1 MKKNL
6 LNSLKKELIGK
17 FDDAVIKNIGKL
29 VDLKLNNGEF
39 NQDAFM
45 ELVGLLN
52 KENVEMV
59 KPTKLNMFYLDK
71 IIHIYG
77 NDHYYFEYDNETD
90 GSEKKQMLFDEFAN
104 RMMKD
109 QINDEDAVKKNFDK
123 FLNDLKSINNVYQM
137 INDFKK
143 NEEV

>member
-6 LNSLKKELIGK
+6 LNGLKKELMAK
-17 FDDAVIKNIGKL
+17 FDDAVIKNIGSL
-29 VDLKLNNGEF
+29 VELKLNNGEF

-59 KPTKLNMFYLDK
+59 KPTKLNKFYLDK
-71 IIHIYG
+71 AVHVYG
-77 NDHYYFEYDNETD
+77 NAHYYFEYDNAID

-104 RMMKD
+104 RIMKD
-109 QINDEDAVKKNFDK
+109 PVNDKDAVKKNFDQ
-123 FLNDLKSINNVYQM
+123 FLNDLKSINKVYQM
-137 INDFKK
+137 IK
-143 NEEV
+143 

>member
-17 FDDAVIKNIGKL
+17 FDDAVIKNIGSL
-29 VDLKLNNGEF
+29 VDLELNKGLL
-39 NQDAFM
+39 NQDNFM

-52 KENVEMV
+52 KENVEMI
-59 KPTKLNMFYLDK
+59 KPSKLNMFYLDK
-71 IIHIYG
+71 STHIYG
-77 NDHYYFEYDNETD
+77 NVNYYFKYNNETD

-109 QINDEDAVKKNFDK
+109 SINDEDAVKKNFDK

-137 INDFKK
+137 IDGFKK
-143 NEEV
+143 NEEA

>member
-6 LNSLKKELIGK
+6 LNNLKKELIGR
-17 FDDAVIKNIGKL
+17 FDDAVVKNIGCL
-29 VDLKLNNGEF
+29 VDLESNKGLL

-45 ELVGLLN
+45 DLVGLLN

-59 KPTKLNMFYLDK
+59 KPIKLNMFYLDK
-71 IIHIYG
+71 AIPVYG
-77 NDHYYFEYDNETD
+77 KSNYYFEYNNAN

-123 FLNDLKSINNVYQM
+123 FLNDLKSINKVYQM
-137 INDFKK
+137 INELK
-143 NEEV
+143 

>member
-6 LNSLKKELIGK
+6 LNNLKKELIGK
-17 FDDAVIKNIGKL
+17 FDDAVIKNIGSL
-29 VDLKLNNGEF
+29 VDLELNKGLL
-39 NQDAFM
+39 NQDNFM

-59 KPTKLNMFYLDK
+59 KPAKLNMFYLDK
-71 IIHIYG
+71 SIHVYG
-77 NDHYYFEYDNETD
+77 NVNYYFEYNNETD

-109 QINDEDAVKKNFDK
+109 LINDEDAVKKNFDK

>member
-6 LNSLKKELIGK
+6 LNSLKKELIAK
-17 FDDAVIKNIGKL
+17 FDDAVIKNIGSL
-29 VDLKLNNGEF
+29 MDLELNKGLL
-39 NQDAFM
+39 NQDNFM

-71 IIHIYG
+71 AVPVYG
-77 NDHYYFEYDNETD
+77 KSNYYFEYNNAN
-90 GSEKKQMLFDEFAN
+90 GSEKKQMLFDEFTN

-109 QINDEDAVKKNFDK
+109 QINDEEAVKKNFDK
-123 FLNDLKSINNVYQM
+123 FLNDLKSINKVYQM
-137 INDFKK
+137 INNLK
-143 NEEV
+143 

>member
-17 FDDAVIKNIGKL
+17 FDDAVIKNIGSL
-29 VDLKLNNGEF
+29 INLELNKGLL

-59 KPTKLNMFYLDK
+59 KPTKLNKFYLDK
-71 IIHIYG
+71 AIHVYG
-77 NDHYYFEYDNETD
+77 NAHYYFEYDNATD
-90 GSEKKQMLFDEFAN
+90 GSEIKQMLFDEFAN

-109 QINDEDAVKKNFDK
+109 PVNDKDAVKKNFDQ
-123 FLNDLKSINNVYQM
+123 FLNDLKSINKVYQM
-137 INDFKK
+137 INNLK
-143 NEEV
+143 

>member
-6 LNSLKKELIGK
+6 LNSLKKELMAK
-17 FDDAVIKNIGKL
+17 FDEDVVKNIGKL
-29 VDLKLNNGEF
+29 VELKLNNGEF

-59 KPTKLNMFYLDK
+59 KPTKLNKFYLDK
-71 IIHIYG
+71 AVHVYG
-77 NDHYYFEYDNETD
+77 NAHYYFEYDNATD
-90 GSEKKQMLFDEFAN
+90 GSEIKQMLFDEFAN

-109 QINDEDAVKKNFDK
+109 PVNDKDAVKKNFDK
-123 FLNDLKSINNVYQM
+123 FLNDLKSINKVYQM
-137 INDFKK
+137 INNLK
-143 NEEV
+143 

>member
-6 LNSLKKELIGK
+6 LNGLKKELIGK

-29 VDLKLNNGEF
+29 VELKLNNGEF
-39 NQDAFM
+39 NQDKFM

-59 KPTKLNMFYLDK
+59 KPTKLNKFYLDK
-71 IIHIYG
+71 AVHVYG
-77 NDHYYFEYDNETD
+77 NAHYYFEYDNATD
-90 GSEKKQMLFDEFAN
+90 CSEIKQMLFDEFVN

-109 QINDEDAVKKNFDK
+109 PVNDKDAVKKNFYQ
-123 FLNDLKSINNVYQM
+123 FLNDLKSINKVYQM
-137 INDFKK
+137 IK
-143 NEEV
+143 